1 MAEQEATP
9 SNMKWVQPAFIQG
22 ENGEHLNETPIK
34 VTNSLT
40 RTKVG

>member
-1 MAEQEATP
+1 MTEQETAP
-9 SNMKWVQPAFIQG
+9 NNMKWVQPAYVLG

-40 RTKVG
+40 RTKV